1 MRVML
6 TIAYDGTNYV
16 GWQIQHN
23 GLSVQQVLD
32 DALSEFFK
40 QPIHVQ
46 GASRTDAGVHSLG
59 NVAAFDVDTRMPAE
73 KIAYGINQ
81 SLPRDIVVVDS
92 REVDSDF
99 HPRFGAK
106 EKTYV
111 YRIQNSD
118 FPDPTRRLY
127 TYHYRHYLDEN
138 RMRQAAGY
146 LIGEHDFTSF
156 SSIHAQ
162 TKTFVRTI
170 YELSVERVA
179 DEIQIEIT
187 GDGFLYNMVRIIVG
201 TLVQIGAG
209 LMEVEDM
216 HRILLARDRGEAG
229 PTAPPQGLTLVQI
242 VYEGGGI

>member
-1 MRVML
+1 M
-6 TIAYDGTNYV
+6 
-16 GWQIQHN
+16 
-23 GLSVQQVLD
+23 
-32 DALSEFFK
+32 
-40 QPIHVQ
+40 
-46 GASRTDAGVHSLG
+46 
-59 NVAAFDVDTRMPAE
+59 
-73 KIAYGINQ
+73 
-81 SLPRDIVVVDS
+81 VVDS
-92 REVDSDF
+92 REVPQDF
-99 HPRFGAK
+99 HPRFGAR

-127 TYHYRHYLDEN
+127 TYHYRHHLDED
-138 RMRQAAGY
+138 RMKQAAGY

-162 TKTFVRTI
+162 TKSFVRTI

-187 GDGFLYNMVRIIVG
+187 GNGFLYNMVRIIAG
-201 TLVQIGAG
+201 TLIQIGSG

-216 HRILLARDRGEAG
+216 HRILMSRDRGQAG

-242 VYEGGGI
+242 IYEEDV

>member
-23 GLSVQQVLD
+23 GLSVQQVID
-32 DALSEFFK
+32 EELSRFFN
-40 QPIHVQ
+40 QDIHVQ
-46 GASRTDAGVHSLG
+46 GASRTDAGVHALG

-73 KIAYGINQ
+73 KISYGINQ
-81 SLPRDIVVVDS
+81 SLPGDIVVVES
-92 REVDSDF
+92 REVPADF
-99 HPRFGAK
+99 HPRYGAK

-111 YRIQNSD
+111 YRILNSD

-127 TYHYRHYLDEN
+127 TYHYRYALDET
-138 RMRQAAGY
+138 RMRSAAGY

-170 YELSVERVA
+170 YECSVERVA

-187 GDGFLYNMVRIIVG
+187 GDGFLYNMVRIIAG
-201 TLVQIGAG
+201 TLIQIGSG
-209 LMEVEDM
+209 LLEPGDM
-216 HRILLARDRGEAG
+216 HRILQAHDRGEAG
-229 PTAPPQGLTLVQI
+229 PTAPAQGLTLVQI
-242 VYEGGGI
+242 LYT